1 MKKITKILDS
11 VMSTLK
17 RTCVAKAIAVVAV
30 ATIAMNSF
38 AWGTNPLADLEGVD
52 GLSGKDFPTLRATQQ
67 QKETTTL

>member
-11 VMSTLK
+11 VMSRLK

-38 AWGTNPLADLEGVD
+38 AQKEETITGVKDLA
-52 GLSGKDFPTLRATQQ
+52 GKDRPTSTAILQQ
-67 QKETTTL
+67 TATTL